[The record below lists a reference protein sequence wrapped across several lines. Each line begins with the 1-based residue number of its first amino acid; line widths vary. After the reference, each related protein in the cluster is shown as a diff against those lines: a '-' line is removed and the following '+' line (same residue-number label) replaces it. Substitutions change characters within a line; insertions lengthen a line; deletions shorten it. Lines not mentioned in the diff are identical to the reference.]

1 MLFKRPSNPI
11 FYAALFICVVFFVG
25 IAHAATKPLVSPVLT
40 TEDSEHITVLHIM
53 GEQAP
58 LEWHQRFRAGFKQGL
73 RNHRDKFKVTE
84 INYAMHR
91 SFGGMSMDDQLEI
104 LQKKFEG
111 RQIDYVLSDVSSTQL
126 AIDRHPEFLP
136 FAKRIFFS
144 QNSIGT
150 DDIIEIN
157 EDRSLVR
164 VAQRYNQSILTML
177 QVAKPSKVH
186 VFGDRN
192 SKYGAERAT
201 LFKQA
206 VAKINTQVPFTYYL
220 DEDLDE
226 MGAIIQ
232 KIPADEAIFY
242 LIVQRD
248 TTGAVFTPVDAL
260 RALGFNN
267 TAPIFSHWEPMV
279 GEDTVGGYMVSATAM
294 GKAASD
300 FIASYQQDSLPTIN
314 TDTLFEHVYDDREL
328 LEYGIPHYRLDDNA
342 RILFP
347 QKGYLEHNLTGI
359 IISGLSLIAGLV
371 FISLF
376 LFSRVKHREQELQKA
391 KVHAERANEAKS
403 NFLATMSHELR
414 TPLNAILGITSVLKD
429 SPQQDKKTTEQLN
442 LIHSSAVTFTNML
455 NEILDLNKI
464 QSDQLKITPEP
475 FNIGELCRDAVAL
488 FSQRAQ
494 AKGLSINK
502 EQINCDQWVMA
513 DPLRLRQIIT
523 NLLGNAIKFTEEGG
537 VTLSCRTQTVGRN
550 VSLTL
555 KIKDT
560 GVGISKKD
568 LPTIFDRFTQVD
580 GSNSRRFQGTGLGL
594 SIVHELTELFGGQ
607 IQVES
612 ELGKGTCFTLTF
624 SLPVAEAPSLK
635 HEPNVP
641 EASSPASSNDLT
653 ILVVDDVQTN
663 CIVAEIILKKLGHN
677 SLSVHSGKDAVSLLS
692 TRDDIDLVLMDL
704 QMPELDGY
712 ETTRLLR
719 ESGFNKPIIAL
730 SANAQKDVDQACY
743 QAGMSGYVAKPISV
757 KDLSAVLADID
768 IDKPTQ
774 ATA

>member
-11 FYAALFICVVFFVG
+11 FYAALFICVIFFVG
-25 IAHAATKPLVSPVLT
+25 VTHAATKPLVSPLLT
-40 TEDSEHITVLHIM
+40 TNDSEHITVLHIM

-58 LEWHQRFRAGFKQGL
+58 LEWHQRFRTGFKQGL
-73 RNHRDKFKVTE
+73 RNHLDKFKVTE

-104 LQKKFEG
+104 LQRKFEG

-150 DDIIEIN
+150 DDIIEIK

-164 VAQRYNQSILTML
+164 VAQRYDQSILNML

-226 MGAIIQ
+226 MREIIQ
-232 KIPADEAIFY
+232 KIPADEAIYY

-248 TTGAVFTPVDAL
+248 STGAVYTPVDAL
-260 RALGFNN
+260 RTLGFNN
-267 TAPIFSHWEPMV
+267 TTPIFSHWEPMV
-279 GEDTVGGYMVSATAM
+279 GEDAVGGYMVSATAM

-359 IISGLSLIAGLV
+359 VISGLSLIAGLV

-376 LFSRVKHREQELQKA
+376 LFSRVKHREQELRKA

-414 TPLNAILGITSVLKD
+414 TPVNAILGITSVLKD
-429 SPQQDKKTTEQLN
+429 SPDQSAESAQQLGLVHRSALN
-442 LIHSSAVTFTNML
+442 FTNML
-455 NEILDLNKI
+455 NEVLDLNKV
-464 QSDQLKITPEP
+464 QSGELELAPEA
-475 FNIGELCRDAVAL
+475 FNIGQLCRDSVAL
-488 FSQRAQ
+488 FTPRAQ

-502 EQINCDQWVMA
+502 EHINCDQWVMA

-523 NLLGNAIKFTEEGG
+523 NLLGNAIKFTQQG
-537 VTLSCRTQTVGRN
+537 VITLSCRTQRVGN
-550 VSLTL
+550 KVNLTL

-560 GVGISKKD
+560 GIGISKKD
-568 LPTIFDRFTQVD
+568 LPTIFDRFNQVD
-580 GSNSRRFQGTGLGL
+580 TSNARRFQGTGLGL

-612 ELGKGTCFTLTF
+612 ELGKGTCFTI
-624 SLPVAEAPSLK
+624 SLSLDATEAVTIEEDAPTETSPVI
-635 HEPNVP
+635 
-641 EASSPASSNDLT
+641 PAAKGLT
-653 ILVVDDVQTN
+653 ILVVDDVETN
-663 CIVAEIILKKLGHN
+663 RMVADIILKKLGH
-677 SLSVHSGKDAVSLLS
+677 SVIGAESGKEAISLLGH
-692 TRDDIDLVLMDL
+692 RDDINVVLMDL

-719 ESGFNKPIIAL
+719 ENGFSKPIIAL
-730 SANAQKDVDQACY
+730 SANAQEEVDEACL
-743 QAGMSGYVAKPISV
+743 AVGMNGYASKPIDINGLKQLLDETYPQV
-757 KDLSAVLADID
+757 SA
-768 IDKPTQ
+768 Q
-774 ATA
+774 A